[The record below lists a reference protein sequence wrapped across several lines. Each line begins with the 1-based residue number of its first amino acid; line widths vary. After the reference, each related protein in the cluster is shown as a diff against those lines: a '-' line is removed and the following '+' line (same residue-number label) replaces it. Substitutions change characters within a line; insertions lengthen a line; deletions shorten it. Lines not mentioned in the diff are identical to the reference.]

1 MAALRTRTRA
11 VVFRLTPDEYEVL
24 KAACCGK
31 GMNNFSEFARSELLS
46 RSGRGVAEHMLQTQL
61 SEISGQLMKLEL
73 LLQDVCHTM
82 NQTAAA
88 CQSARLLAAQE
99 GI

>member
-1 MAALRTRTRA
+1 MAALKTRTRA
-11 VVFRLTPDEYEVL
+11 VVIRLTPDEYEGL
-24 KAACCGK
+24 KAACFEK
-31 GMNNFSEFARSELLS
+31 GMSNFSEFARSELFALTG
-46 RSGRGVAEHMLQTQL
+46 SGEVEHMLQTQL
-61 SEISGQLMKLEL
+61 NEISSQLMKLEL
-73 LLQDVCHTM
+73 LLREVCRAM